1 MQYGIKLLYLGVQ
14 MNRHGINGSG
24 CIADFSGARIF
35 SLLPSFP
42 ESISLI
48 YSTHVYK
55 NFRIEHF
62 IRNFVQLWWY
72 CVQWIFFFFHQYE
85 EENHRDRLL
94 TTFVRIIHFPTDVGM
109 NEIGY
114 CFRILPFSCSN
125 GSNCSSSYTRECMHA
140 CVNTE
145 SSCILR
151 RPCARRA
158 NRRGNGWDARER
170 GTSVFS
176 V

>member
-1 MQYGIKLLYLGVQ
+1 MP
-14 MNRHGINGSG
+14 
-24 CIADFSGARIF
+24 IF
-35 SLLPSFP
+35 LAP
-42 ESISLI
+42 ESSHCSHHSQNQ
-48 YSTHVYK
+48 YRWFTRHTCTK
-55 NFRIEHF
+55 
-62 IRNFVQLWWY
+62 
-72 CVQWIFFFFHQYE
+72 IFESNILFATSFNCDDTMRSGFFFHQYE

>member
-1 MQYGIKLLYLGVQ
+1 MHCRFFWRQNLLIAPIIPRINIVDLLDTRVQ
-14 MNRHGINGSG
+14 KFSNRT
-24 CIADFSGARIF
+24 F
-35 SLLPSFP
+35 
-42 ESISLI
+42 
-48 YSTHVYK
+48 YS
-55 NFRIEHF
+55 
-62 IRNFVQLWWY
+62 QLRSTVMIL
-72 CVQWIFFFFHQYE
+72 CAVDFFFFINYE

>member
-1 MQYGIKLLYLGVQ
+1 M
-14 MNRHGINGSG
+14 
-24 CIADFSGARIF
+24 
-35 SLLPSFP
+35 
-42 ESISLI
+42 
-48 YSTHVYK
+48 VYK
-55 NFRIEHF
+55 RFRLHRRFFWRQNLLIAP
-62 IRNFVQLWWY
+62 IIPRINIVDLLDTRVQKFSNRTFYSQLRSTVMIL
-72 CVQWIFFFFHQYE
+72 CAVDFFFINYE

-114 CFRILPFSCSN
+114 CFRILLFSCSN

-158 NRRGNGWDARER
+158 NRRGNG
-170 GTSVFS
+170 
-176 V
+176 